1 MLFRSLLLPRAA
13 ALGLPWLV
21 SLVGL
26 IGFCGLGPYSLLAG
40 YFSVRLRGP
49 AAAGTVS
56 GLIDS
61 VGYLAG
67 VLAGSGFG
75 WILDRWGYGTGF
87 SILAGTALVAVALAF
102 FLPSFPSDEDNA

>member
-1 MLFRSLLLPRAA
+1 
-13 ALGLPWLV
+13 
-21 SLVGL
+21 VGVV
-26 IGFCGLGPYSLLAG
+26 GFCGLGPYSLLAG

-49 AAAGTVS
+49 ALAGTIS

-87 SILAGTALVAVALAF
+87 GLLAVGAAAAAGLAWL
-102 FLPSFPSDEDNA
+102 LPSPAPPSEHA